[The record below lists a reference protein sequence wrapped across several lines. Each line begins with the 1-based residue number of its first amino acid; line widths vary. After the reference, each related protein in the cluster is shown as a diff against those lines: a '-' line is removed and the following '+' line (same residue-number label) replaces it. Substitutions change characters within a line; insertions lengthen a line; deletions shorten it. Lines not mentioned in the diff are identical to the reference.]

1 MSAII
6 LPAALAELKDQKH
19 WVCWK
24 NELSETGK
32 PTKVPYQPSNVKAST
47 KDAATWSIFDA
58 VIAVADSFDGIGF
71 VLTDSDI
78 VAFDL
83 DKCRNPATGNI
94 DDWAETLV
102 ARAGSYSEVTP
113 SGTGLRIIGRG
124 NGDKIHRKLKVGTN
138 GASCEVYRKA
148 TRYITVSGLIHR
160 DLALANIDSIVD
172 AVVAE
177 YDGERSE
184 NAQESA
190 TGSTDLPPMLESL
203 LSIVGSGAYQSRSE
217 LLFAFITAA
226 IRAGVGDD
234 AIIDACLDGSHQGCG
249 IFEHCRENGG
259 RSYVERQLARA
270 RERMSNDGELALD
283 PKDPLRSARQF
294 ISKRFIT
301 DGVRTLYRHR
311 GAFWSWT
318 NSYYLLEFLEEA
330 TQRVKVGEE
339 WLTVPF
345 KPNRARVSDVAAAL
359 IAVCQLD
366 SAIEPPSWLTAGSML
381 PANEFLACG
390 NGLLHLPTGTLH
402 PPSSFYF
409 NLSASEVIFDPTAPE
424 PAQWLNFLKELFG
437 DDQEQI
443 DLLQDEFGYVISPD
457 TSQQKILLVIGPKRS
472 GKGTIARILSRLLG
486 RDSVAGPTMSSLS
499 ESFGLEPLITKP
511 LAIISDAR
519 IGSRTDKSTIA
530 ERLLSISGEDTMTVA
545 RKFRSA
551 WHGRLI
557 TRFIILTNELPS
569 FSDGSGALA
578 GRFIVM
584 VLTKSFFGNE
594 DPALTDKLAT
604 ELPGILNWSIK
615 GYRRLIQRG
624 HFVQPKSSEDIIEEI
639 EMLAAPV
646 KAFIRDCCETG
657 PNKST
662 KVEELWNAWQTWC
675 VREGSRPGSKAW
687 FGRNLRSALP
697 GLTVTFPR
705 DEQNRQVPTYNGIEL
720 KLNDQE
726 TQSRQPYRP
735 PL

>member
-1 MSAII
+1 
-6 LPAALAELKDQKH
+6 
-19 WVCWK
+19 
-24 NELSETGK
+24 
-32 PTKVPYQPSNVKAST
+32 
-47 KDAATWSIFDA
+47 
-58 VIAVADSFDGIGF
+58 
-71 VLTDSDI
+71 
-78 VAFDL
+78 
-83 DKCRNPATGNI
+83 
-94 DDWAETLV
+94 
-102 ARAGSYSEVTP
+102 VTP

-124 NGDKIHRKLKVGTN
+124 NGNEIHRKIKVGTN

-148 TRYITVSGLIHR
+148 IRYITVSGLIYR
-160 DLALANIDSIVD
+160 DLGLANIDAVVD
-172 AVVAE
+172 AVITE
-177 YDGERSE
+177 LDGERSE
-184 NAQESA
+184 NTRENARG
-190 TGSTDLPPMLESL
+190 TTDLPPMLESL
-203 LSIVGSGAYQSRSE
+203 LSIVGGGGYPSRSE

-234 AIIDACLDGSHQGCG
+234 AIINACLNSTYDGCG
-249 IFEHCRENGG
+249 IFEHCKENGG
-259 RSYVERQLARA
+259 CSCVERQIARA
-270 RERMSNDGELALD
+270 KEKMADDFILD

-301 DGVRTLYRHR
+301 DGIRTLHRHR

-318 NSYYLLEFLEEA
+318 NSYYLLADDEVIESNIWQFLEEA
-330 TQRVKVGEE
+330 KQRIKVGEQ
-339 WLTVPF
+339 WSTVPF

-359 IAVCQLD
+359 AAVCQLD
-366 SAIEPPSWLTAGSML
+366 RSIEPPSWLASGSTL

-390 NGLLHLPTGTLH
+390 NGLLHLPTGALH
-402 PPSSFYF
+402 PPSSSYF
-409 NLSASEVIFDPTAPE
+409 NLSASEVIFDPGAPE

-443 DLLQDEFGYVISPD
+443 DLLQDEFGYAISPE

-545 RKFRSA
+545 RKFKSA
-551 WHGRLI
+551 WHGRLM

-584 VLTKSFFGNE
+584 VLTKSFFGKE
-594 DPALTDKLAT
+594 DPALTNKLAT

-615 GYRRLIQRG
+615 GYRRLSQRG
-624 HFVQPKSSEDIIEEI
+624 YFVQPKSSQDAIDEI

-646 KAFIRDCCETG
+646 KAFIRDRCETG
-657 PNKST
+657 PNKSA
-662 KVEELWNAWQTWC
+662 KVELLWNAWQEWC
-675 VREGSRPGSKAW
+675 HWEGRRSGTKAW

-697 GLTVTFPR
+697 GLTLTSPR

-720 KLNDQE
+720 KPNDQE
-726 TQSRQPYRP
+726 TQSQQPYRP